1 MRALLLIIAGTLL
14 IALPGNAALAD
25 DYNDALKAARK
36 NDRHVV
42 LFFFSPSC
50 PYCDL
55 MEKETLTDRETVAL
69 LRQTA
74 LVARI
79 DGDKR
84 RDLARLYGVRAY
96 PTTWLLEPTGA
107 RVAQIPGYISRQDFH
122 TVISYLKGRHYRN
135 SDLPTFASKQKQQ
148 P

>member
-1 MRALLLIIAGTLL
+1 MRALLALLVGTLL
-14 IALPGNAALAD
+14 LAFPGIAAPAD
-25 DYNDALKAARK
+25 DYNDALKAARRS
-36 NDRHVV
+36 DRHVI
-42 LFFFSPSC
+42 LFFFSTTC

-55 MEKETLTDRETVAL
+55 MEKESLSDRETAVL

-84 RDLARLYGVRAY
+84 KDLARLYGVRAY
-96 PTTWLLEPTGA
+96 PTIWLLEPTGA

-122 TVISYLKGRHYRN
+122 VVISYLKGRHYRN
-135 SDLPTFASKQKQQ
+135 SDLTTYAAKQKR
-148 P
+148 